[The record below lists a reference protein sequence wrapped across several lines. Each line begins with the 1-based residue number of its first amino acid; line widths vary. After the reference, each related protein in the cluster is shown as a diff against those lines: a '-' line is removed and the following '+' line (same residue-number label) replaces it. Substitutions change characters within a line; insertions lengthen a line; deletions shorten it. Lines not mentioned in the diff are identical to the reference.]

1 MRRRLRGC
9 PLACILLIVSLL
21 VLTTTLPARAQVG
34 GIYIDAEG
42 VVRESRRLSPGDWQ
56 KLVRSAPGRAGNT
69 DSLPADL
76 SRSSPLRMV
85 SLKRLEAT
93 VREAVAQGQPVP
105 TEAACLAGLTAIQY
119 VILLPEEHDAILAG
133 PAEGW
138 QTRPTGELVGV
149 KSGRPVLQLD
159 DLVTVLRHAFD
170 RQAADFIGCSIE
182 PTAEGMNRYAGY
194 MRSLGGRI
202 DRSRLQQ
209 VFGGMAEAMGPQ
221 DVKVYGIPADSPAAL
236 KMIAADYRLK
246 RVAMGHDASP
256 VPQLENYLDLQAK
269 RLRGAPRTQPQH
281 RWWFLAT
288 CEEIA
293 QSPDGLCFELRGAGV
308 EVATAR
314 LTTDGKEPPAT
325 PAARQFATTFTK
337 HFDRIAAE
345 VPVFAE
351 VRSLVQLA
359 IAAELLAQAA
369 GAPRDQLLDGQAA
382 DIPAD
387 NATPPIPQQLPWQPQ
402 FLLAEKQYQLPT
414 LSAPQSVPSL
424 AAWRLVRN
432 RHWLI
437 AVSGGVE
444 MQPARLAAPE
454 AETRKVAPQLQR
466 KRTEVKLPEDASR
479 WWWD

>member
-1 MRRRLRGC
+1 MLRRLSALFSRRLC
-9 PLACILLIVSLL
+9 CTLLVAPLL
-21 VLTTTLPARAQVG
+21 VLTTSVAARGQVG

-42 VVRESRRLSPGDWQ
+42 VVRESRTLSPGDWQ
-56 KLVRSAPGRAGNT
+56 KLVRSAAGRAGST
-69 DSLPADL
+69 DSLPADV

-105 TEAACLAGLTAIQY
+105 AEAACLAGLTAIQY
-119 VILLPEEHDAILAG
+119 VILLPDQQDAILAG

-138 QTRPTGELVGV
+138 HTRATGELVGV

-209 VFGGMAEAMGPQ
+209 VFGGMAQAMGPQ
-221 DVKVYGIPADSPAAL
+221 DIKVYGIPADSPAAVKL
-236 KMIAADYRLK
+236 VAADYRLK

-256 VPQLENYLDLQAK
+256 VPQLENFLDLQAK

-314 LTTDGKEPPAT
+314 LSSEDGKQSVAT
-325 PAARQFATTFTK
+325 PAARQFATMFTK

-359 IAAELLAQAA
+359 IAAELLAQAYN
-369 GAPRDQLLDGQAA
+369 APRE
-382 DIPAD
+382 PAD
-387 NATPPIPQQLPWQPQ
+387 AAKPPMPEQLSWQSQ
-402 FLLAEKQYQLPT
+402 FLLDEKQYTLPT

-454 AETRKVAPQLQR
+454 AETRKVVPQLQR
-466 KRTEVKLPEDASR
+466 KRNEIKRPEDASR
-479 WWWD
+479 WWWDCGAD